1 MYIPDFKD
9 KTVIVTGATSG
20 IGKAAAEMF
29 AEAGAN
35 VMLAA
40 RRENILK
47 EISSDLNGKG
57 YRTSY
62 KVTDVTD
69 EEQVKA
75 LVESTVETFGRLD
88 FAYND
93 AGIMPADIDTDQ
105 VALNDWNHVI
115 NVNLTSVF
123 LCMKYELGQMLTQ
136 GGEGYSIVNA
146 ASIGG
151 LVGMPGRAAYHASK
165 HGVVGLTKCAALEYA
180 KRGIRVN
187 CICPGTILTPMVQR
201 MIDDGQITHVIEPI
215 GRYGKPEEVAST
227 VLYLC
232 SDGAGFITGQP
243 IAMDGGY
250 TIE

>member
-1 MYIPDFKD
+1 MYIPDFKG

-47 EISSDLNGKG
+47 EVSSDLNGKG
-57 YRTSY
+57 CRTSY
-62 KVTDVTD
+62 KVTDVTG

-75 LVESTVETFGRLD
+75 LVEATVETFGRLD

-105 VALNDWNHVI
+105 VTLSDWNHVI

-123 LCMKYELGQMLTQ
+123 LCMKYELGQMLAQ

-165 HGVVGLTKCAALEYA
+165 HGVVGLT
-180 KRGIRVN
+180 N
-187 CICPGTILTPMVQR
+187 VQHSNMR
-201 MIDDGQITHVIEPI
+201 NVVSG
-215 GRYGKPEEVAST
+215 
-227 VLYLC
+227 
-232 SDGAGFITGQP
+232 
-243 IAMDGGY
+243 
-250 TIE
+250 

>member
-1 MYIPDFKD
+1 MYIPDFKN

-20 IGKAAAEMF
+20 IGKAAAVMF

-47 EISSDLNGKG
+47 EISEELNGKG
-57 YRTSY
+57 YRTDY

-69 EEQVKA
+69 EQQVKD
-75 LVESTVETFGRLD
+75 LVKATVGTFGRLD

-115 NVNLTSVF
+115 TVNLTSVF
-123 LCMKYELGQMLTQ
+123 LCMKYELGQMLAQ

-215 GRYGKPEEVAST
+215 SRYGKPEEVAST

>member
-1 MYIPDFKD
+1 MYIPDFNN

-29 AEAGAN
+29 AQSGAN
-35 VMLAA
+35 VMMAA
-40 RRENILK
+40 RRENLLK
-47 EISSDLNGKG
+47 EISNALNSKG
-57 YRTSY
+57 YNTAFT
-62 KVTDVTD
+62 VTDVTD
-69 EEQVKA
+69 EEQVKQ
-75 LVESTVETFGRLD
+75 LVQATINTFGRLD

-93 AGIMPADIDTDQ
+93 AGIMPADVDTDQ
-105 VALNDWNHVI
+105 VELKDWTHVI

-123 LCMKYELGQMLTQ
+123 LCMKYELAQMLKQ
-136 GGEGYSIVNA
+136 GGGGYSIVNA

-165 HGVVGLTKCAALEYA
+165 HGVVGLTKCSALEYA

-243 IAMDGGY
+243 ITMDGGY